1 MPNVEELR
9 ELAARAFALAI
20 NAKDRRII
28 ARLYAEAWD
37 YIDQA
42 GSLEATQH
50 EAADASA
57 GFVSC
62 PLDQR
67 NRVRS
72 KRRISALQKGEEMQL
87 GKVVPQIRIFV
98 SPWGKDEFGN
108 RVRFV
113 HSIDD

>member
-1 MPNVEELR
+1 MPNAEELR

-20 NAKDRRII
+20 NAKDQRIV

-37 YIDQA
+37 YINQA

-62 PLDQR
+62 PLDQCKE
-67 NRVRS
+67 VRL
-72 KRRISALQKGEEMQL
+72 KRRLLALQRREMQL
-87 GKVVPQIRIFV
+87 GKVVPQIRMFV
-98 SPWGKDEFGN
+98 SPWCKDEFGN
-108 RVRFV
+108 RVRV
-113 HSIDD
+113 IHSIND